1 MKKVKAKVLK
11 YMISENE
18 VKRQVKDYLNATG
31 WFNFHILQGMGA
43 YKGIPD
49 RIAAKNGKVLFIEV
63 KKLGGKQSDNQKH
76 FQECVEGAGG
86 IYILVNDLNDI
97 VKAIDKLEGR

>member
-1 MKKVKAKVLK
+1 
-11 YMISENE
+11 MISENE
-18 VKRQVKDYLNATG
+18 IKKQVKDYLNITG

-63 KKLGGKQSDNQKH
+63 KKLGGKQSDYQKS
-76 FQECVEGAGG
+76 FQEMIEKAGG
-86 IYILVNDLNDI
+86 IYILVNDLNDLI
-97 VKAIDKLEGR
+97 KAIDKLEGR

>member
-1 MKKVKAKVLK
+1 ML
-11 YMISENE
+11 SENE
-18 VKRQVKDYLNATG
+18 IKKQVKDYLNATG
-31 WFNFHILQGMGA
+31 WFNFHVLQGMGA

-63 KKLGGKQSDNQKH
+63 KKPKGSKQSDNQKY

-86 IYILVNDLNDI
+86 IYVLVKCIEDLI
-97 VKAIDKLEGR
+97 KAIDKIEGR